1 MLVSI
6 GRSRKQTCALYSYA
20 IRSFVAELNVDRPS
34 NIYLCRNKY
43 NNYRVNDV
51 RFYHKSNSTR
61 EEEKDIDKKGTK
73 DSEGEEVDESLWEWV
88 PPRERER
95 ISDQSIFPEV
105 NYVIPV
111 IEK

>member
-34 NIYLCRNKY
+34 NIYLCRNNFNK
-43 NNYRVNDV
+43 YRVNEV
-51 RFYHKSNSTR
+51 RFYHKSNSAGK
-61 EEEKDIDKKGTK
+61 EEKDIDKKETN
-73 DSEGEEVDESLWEWV
+73 DSEGDEVDESLWEWV

-95 ISDQSIFPEV
+95 ISDPSIFPEV
-105 NYVIPV
+105 NYEIPV